1 MSLVASLRRFRRR
14 LLVHRRGLAALL
26 AALAVLLVVRA
37 TTAPPPALQPLL
49 VAADDLPGGTVLAA
63 GDLRTAQVPA
73 DAVPQGAVQEVEA
86 AGRVLAAPLRS
97 GEPVTDVRLVA
108 PGLLVGYPGAVLAP
122 VRVADAGAVALLG
135 VGDVV
140 DVVATS
146 PESGE
151 AEVVA
156 RGVPVVALPRES
168 GSSMGL
174 EGTGRL
180 VVLAVDAPTA
190 IALAEGS
197 VASVLSVVLT

>member
-1 MSLVASLRRFRRR
+1 V
-14 LLVHRRGLAALL
+14 LL
-26 AALAVLLVVRA
+26 AVRA

-49 VAADDLPGGTVLAA
+49 VAAGDLPGGTVLAA

-86 AGRVLAAPLRS
+86 TGRVLAAPLRS

-108 PGLLVGYPGAVLAP
+108 PGLLEGYPGAVLAP

-151 AEVVA
+151 AQVVA
-156 RGVPVVALPRES
+156 RGVPVVALPREAGA

-190 IALAEGS
+190 LALAEGA